1 MEEVFHTIRAQG
13 ITFTSEQWGEYC
25 KETRKDSSKLITTK
39 IGKYVFNDF
48 DICLN
53 PERDDIIVKDGSY
66 GYKVSIKYADCGNG
80 LWSFGLDYNVGTAGG
95 GFGVSW
101 VDKDTGDGCF
111 RGYRT
116 KVECL
121 DAACERV
128 EMCVMSCGGK
138 NNKIALALIEKIKAY
153 RKELKRPKI
162 VQLELFEL

>member
-25 KETRKDSSKLITTK
+25 DETRKDKSKLITTK
-39 IGKYVFNDF
+39 IGKYVFNDS

-53 PERDDIIVKDGSY
+53 PERDDIIVKDGGN
-66 GYKVSIKYADCGNG
+66 GYKVAIEYADCGNG
-80 LWSFGLDYNVGTAGG
+80 LWSFGIYYCVGTAGG

-101 VDKDTGDGCF
+101 ADRDTGDGWR
-111 RGYRT
+111 RGYRS

-121 DAACERV
+121 DAACEYL
-128 EMCVMSCGGK
+128 ELCVRRCGK
-138 NNKIALALIEKIKAY
+138 NNKMALALIEKIKAY

-162 VQLELFEL
+162 VQLELF